1 MAVVGSSSSHIKMV
15 DIIAKDD
22 QVYQNEI
29 KELKEKLKAK
39 TSEVQRQQQDLRSQ
53 EDII

>member
-1 MAVVGSSSSHIKMV
+1 MAVVGSSSSQIKMI

-29 KELKEKLKAK
+29 KELREQLRAK
-39 TSEVQRQQQDLRSQ
+39 TSEVQRQ
-53 EDII
+53 